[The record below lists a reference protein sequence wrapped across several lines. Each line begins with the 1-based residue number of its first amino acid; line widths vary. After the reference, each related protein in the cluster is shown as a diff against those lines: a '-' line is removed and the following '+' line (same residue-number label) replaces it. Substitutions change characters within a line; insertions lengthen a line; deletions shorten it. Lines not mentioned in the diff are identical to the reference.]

1 MGTYI
6 QRERE
11 RERERASRIH
21 ALPYHAL
28 PYDGLPCHGLPDP
41 WSPVSWSPGSI
52 VYCIIVSCVIDY
64 RITFYCIMISR
75 MRGGFITRPQ
85 VKSNELMCHRWQL
98 ATMNLDLYNFISSC
112 NFCVY
117 AANHAAFLPALY
129 PSGCRRMKNIWIT
142 VFIVFL
148 TTLLSM
154 SSNLQFWRSD
164 LTTHLQVKS
173 IAI

>member
-1 MGTYI
+1 M
-6 QRERE
+6 
-11 RERERASRIH
+11 
-21 ALPYHAL
+21 
-28 PYDGLPCHGLPDP
+28 
-41 WSPVSWSPGSI
+41 
-52 VYCIIVSCVIDY
+52 VSCVMGS
-64 RITFYCIMISR
+64 RITVSRIMISR

-85 VKSNELMCHRWQL
+85 VKSNALMCHRWQL

-154 SSNLQFWRSD
+154 SSNLRFWTIFDGRSQT
-164 LTTHLQVKS
+164 LLFTLPFSRFEVKTS
-173 IAI
+173 GGKAASLNSEPRTAENQPFKVSQNSHPLPFVGLAPHY